1 MRLGPPRRSLGS
13 HIASPGQADKSGQHV
28 KEDGE
33 WMERASGCRWADE
46 GRVGAESTC
55 PGLFQK
61 LDKLV
66 SNLVLGCNLGVG
78 PPQWAR
84 RHHCPMPDSLAAL
97 PQLSQRAHCAPEKGG

>member
-13 HIASPGQADKSGQHV
+13 HIASPGQADKSGSMLKKMVRGWSARQGA
-28 KEDGE
+28 DGPMRAE
-33 WMERASGCRWADE
+33 WGLK
-46 GRVGAESTC
+46 STC